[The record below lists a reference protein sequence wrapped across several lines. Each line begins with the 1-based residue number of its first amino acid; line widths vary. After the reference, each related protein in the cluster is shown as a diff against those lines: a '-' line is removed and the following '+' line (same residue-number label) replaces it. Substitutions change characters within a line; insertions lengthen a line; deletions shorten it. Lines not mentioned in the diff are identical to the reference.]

1 MIVINNV
8 SQESGNKTTASIHFI
23 NLFPFYT
30 KIKTSIVQ
38 RNESKTSILLRVD
51 IKNLPK
57 KTCPIEPG
65 LKWVFLNFSF
75 FKVFKAFYINY
86 INSKSITEH
95 ISL

>member
-8 SQESGNKTTASIHFI
+8 SQESENKTTASIYFI
-23 NLFPFYT
+23 NLFAFYT
-30 KIKTSIVQ
+30 KIKTSILF
-38 RNESKTSILLRVD
+38 RIG
-51 IKNLPK
+51 IKNQPK

-86 INSKSITEH
+86 INSNSITEH
-95 ISL
+95 ITL

>member
-23 NLFPFYT
+23 NLFSFYT
-30 KIKTSIVQ
+30 KIKTSI
-38 RNESKTSILLRVD
+38 LLRVG
-51 IKNLPK
+51 IKNLSK
-57 KTCPIEPG
+57 KTYPIETG

-75 FKVFKAFYINY
+75 FKIFKVFYINY

-95 ISL
+95 ITL